1 MASSEQYGFVFAV
14 TFILIFSVLL
24 SSVPA
29 DFQGQ
34 GKTGEPVITP
44 IDPSML
50 TDFAES
56 EPFDTTDFVPW
67 IDIVE
72 IYEYTLP
79 VVGGREWI
87 AGTNGTVFDL
97 NAKRYFLGIVF
108 LGQLDPMR
116 FITLDGT
123 DSSYTITLDEIDVEA
138 VDGTARFDLIS
149 GITGDTGGQYI
160 VYWNTTTYTDSED
173 AWDNNELYFLHG
185 VGFSAEI
192 DVVNLLLR
200 LLFLQLPEVPFLI
213 NLLLIVPLWASII
226 YILWFLIINMIPFL
240 GGG

>member
-138 VDGTARFDLIS
+138 VDRELQEIRGGSISFTGTQQHTQILKMLGIITNYIS
-149 GITGDTGGQYI
+149 CMVSDFQQKLT
-160 VYWNTTTYTDSED
+160 
-173 AWDNNELYFLHG
+173 L
-185 VGFSAEI
+185 
-192 DVVNLLLR
+192 
-200 LLFLQLPEVPFLI
+200 
-213 NLLLIVPLWASII
+213 
-226 YILWFLIINMIPFL
+226 
-240 GGG
+240 

>member
-1 MASSEQYGFVFAV
+1 MASSEQYGFVFGV
-14 TFILIFSVLL
+14 TFILIFSVLV
-24 SSVPA
+24 SSIPA

-44 IDPSML
+44 IDPSIL

-56 EPFDTTDFVPW
+56 TPFDTTDFTPW
-67 IDIVE
+67 LTLE

-79 VVGGREWI
+79 LVGGLEWI
-87 AGTNGTVFDL
+87 CGTDGTAFDL
-97 NAKRYFLGIVF
+97 NAKLYFLGIVW

-116 FITLDGT
+116 FITLNGT
-123 DSSYTITLDEIDVEA
+123 DSSYSITFDEIDAEA
-138 VDGTARFDLIS
+138 VDGTARFDVIS
-149 GITGDTGGQYI
+149 GITGDTAGQYI

-173 AWDNNELYFLHG
+173 AWDNDALYFLHG

-200 LLFLQLPEVPFLI
+200 LLFLQLPDVPLLV
-213 NLLLIVPLWASII
+213 NLLIIIPVWASIL
-226 YILWFLIINMIPFL
+226 YILWFLIVSMIPFL
-240 GGG
+240 G